1 MKKTCFFALITL
13 VFAGVFSF
21 PSATG
26 ACSCTSPPGVEQ
38 EVARSKAVFTG
49 TVLDVREATPFF
61 GAPSTSVF
69 FEVEETWKGVEQSQV
84 MIVTGS
90 GDGDCGSDFQT
101 GTAYLVYA
109 REPSLYGGSHEFESL
124 ICSRTNELAMAQED
138 LAVLGNGAAP
148 TEQVDLTSSKNGQ
161 TILMGIIILLALGVS
176 AALILLKRRNS

>member
-1 MKKTCFFALITL
+1 MKKTGLFALIIL

-21 PSATG
+21 PSATE
-26 ACSCTSPPGVEQ
+26 ACSCEPPPGVEQ

-61 GAPSTSVF
+61 GAPFKSVF
-69 FEVEETWKGVEQSQV
+69 FEVEETWKGVEQSQIMV
-84 MIVTGS
+84 VTGS

-124 ICSRTNELAMAQED
+124 ICSRTNELAMAQQD
-138 LAVLGNGAAP
+138 LTVLGIGAKP
-148 TEQVDLTSSKNGQ
+148 IERVDLTSPENGQ
-161 TILMGIIILLALGVS
+161 TFLLGAMILLALGVS
-176 AALILLKRRNS
+176 AALVLLKRRRS